1 MLKPSFKR
9 FFSYLLM
16 WSVPSEESLA
26 TAGVLGVPQGYGS
39 GHTRNSY
46 TTTNMQ
52 TFGLIQTLYVIN
64 SGIIAQNDMGDG
76 CHPLVQAK

>member
-1 MLKPSFKR
+1 
-9 FFSYLLM
+9 M
-16 WSVPSEESLA
+16 WPSVPSEEPLA
-26 TAGVLGVPQGYGS
+26 TAGVPVVAQGYRS
-39 GHTRNSY
+39 AHTRNSY
-46 TTTNMQ
+46 TTTNTN